1 PEKTKQKVHYIL
13 DNFYKNSPDGLIGNE
28 DCGQM
33 SAWYIL
39 SSMGIYAVTP
49 GEIGWQT
56 TEPYFDEIKINFEDG
71 TSQTI
76 TKKTPQAELQNLG
89 FASVPMLIQKDPEEI
104 VTVPYFKFK
113 NRSFAEEM
121 TVEIKSLNPEDK
133 IQYLIEEEGN
143 SDGKEIA
150 KDYTKPILIKKS
162 ATIKAYVLKGE
173 TRSKTVSAQFHKRPH
188 DYSIQIKSKVHP
200 LYTADTPEA
209 LLDGIK
215 GTENW

>member
-49 GEIGWQT
+49 GEMGWQT

-89 FASVPMLIQKDPEEI
+89 FASVPMLIQKDPQAI

-121 TVEIKSLNPEDK
+121 TVEIKSLNPSDEIYYMEEFSGGEPIWLLYKNPIKVSHTSK
-133 IQYLIEEEGN
+133 IISHVKHNNQ
-143 SDGKEIA
+143 
-150 KDYTKPILIKKS
+150 T
-162 ATIKAYVLKGE
+162 
-173 TRSKTVSAQFHKRPH
+173 SKTVSAQFYKRPH

-209 LLDGIK
+209 LLDGI
-215 GTENW
+215 

>member
-1 PEKTKQKVHYIL
+1 
-13 DNFYKNSPDGLIGNE
+13 
-28 DCGQM
+28 
-33 SAWYIL
+33 
-39 SSMGIYAVTP
+39 
-49 GEIGWQT
+49 QT

-89 FASVPMLIQKDPEEI
+89 FGNVPMLIQKDPQEI
-104 VTVPYFKFK
+104 ITVPYFKFK

-133 IQYLIEEEGN
+133 IQYLIEEDGSDN
-143 SDGKEIA
+143 SNGKEIA
-150 KDYTKPILIKKS
+150 KDYSKPILIKKS
-162 ATIKAYVLKGE
+162 ATIKAFVVKGE
-173 TRSKTVSAQFHKRPH
+173 NQSKTVSAHFHKRPH
-188 DYSIQIKSKVHP
+188 NYSIQIKSKVHP

-215 GTENW
+215 GTENWRKGDWQGYQGTDFEAVIDLKKPIDISMVSANFLQDARPWILTPKNFKVY